1 MEAYFRKHRHPVF
14 KKYGLFLN
22 MPQTRQLAAI
32 MFADI
37 VGYTDLMQH
46 NENKAFEL
54 LQHFRKTLEKT
65 VPGFAGKIIQYY
77 GDGSLMIFT
86 NATDAVNC
94 GKTLQEIFRTEPPVP
109 VRIGIHMGD
118 ILTDETNIY
127 GDSVNISSRI
137 ESMGVPGSVLI
148 SDAIRNQIKNKP
160 EFALSSLGEFEFK
173 NVVDAFEVY
182 ALANE
187 GFPVPDR
194 SQLIGKFKVLKNTD
208 LVENLPKEKRLVP
221 KKKNVWL
228 YLLLLV
234 VVAAGAFF
242 LFKKTA
248 KSPVAS
254 ETNNKS
260 IAVLPFTDMSP
271 EKDQGHLGDGLSEDI
286 ITALSGI
293 KDLKVIGRT
302 SSFQFKDS
310 NIDLRTIGKTLGVE
324 NVLEGSVQKSG
335 NNLRVTAQLIRV
347 SDGSHIWSEKWDRD
361 MNDIFKV
368 HDEIA
373 NGIKEKL
380 QLTFASPEVSSRKIE
395 PVAYENYLKGREDL
409 LTNEPG
415 KVLKARDHF
424 LFALQKEP
432 KFAEAAAFL
441 SLTYFTLGET
451 IYPYFETEKRERA
464 IDSSMRFARMAIDL
478 DNNNSPAH
486 LAMAGVLK
494 YNYDWVNA
502 EKEYRKAY
510 AISPGTIE
518 NNYLSEFL
526 ASLGNFDEAIPLAK
540 KALTTD
546 PLDINSKVT
555 YAYVLMLNGNYDDAI
570 DELHQA
576 AQLDSGSLK
585 LYAILGHCYMGK
597 NQEKESLKAWAKQHE
612 IYGNYE
618 LAAMYRKAPDFRTA
632 MNAWRQQQKT
642 ENAPVFSG
650 EFTNAI
656 IYAYFKEKDNTLNAL
671 ELAYEHHA
679 AYMIRLKTW
688 KIFDFLRDDPK
699 YKELYQK
706 MGFDQYDAYR
716 KSRAS

>member
-1 MEAYFRKHRHPVF
+1 
-14 KKYGLFLN
+14 

-37 VGYTDLMQH
+37 VGYTAMMQH
-46 NENKAFEL
+46 DEKKAFEK
-54 LQHFRKTLEKT
+54 LQHFKDTLESI
-65 VPGFAGKIIQYY
+65 VPGFAGKIVQYY
-77 GDGSLMIFT
+77 GDGSLMVFT

-94 GKTLQEIFRTEPPVP
+94 GKSLQENFRKEPGVP

-118 ILTDETNIY
+118 ILVDDNNIY

-137 ESMGVPGSVLI
+137 ESMGVPGAVLI

-194 SQLIGKFKVLKNTD
+194 SELKGKFKEIKNTD
-208 LVENLPKEKRLVP
+208 LVEDMPKQKMLSA
-221 KKKNVWL
+221 KKNRAWL
-228 YLLLLV
+228 YLLLLIV
-234 VVAAGAFF
+234 LAAGA
-242 LFKKTA
+242 LFIFKRTGN
-248 KSPVAS
+248 SPGAS
-254 ETNNKS
+254 NSSSNKS

-271 EKDQGHLGDGLSEDI
+271 EKNQGYLGDGLSEDI

-293 KDLKVIGRT
+293 EDLKVIGRT

-310 NIDLRTIGKTLGVE
+310 NIDLRAIGKALGVE
-324 NVLEGSVQKSG
+324 NVLEGSVQKAG

-368 HDEIA
+368 HDEIS

-380 QLTFASPEVSSRKIE
+380 QLTLTASDVEDRKID
-395 PVAYENYLKGREDL
+395 AAAFENYLKGREAL

-415 KVLKARDHF
+415 KVMKARDHF
-424 LFALQKEP
+424 LFALGKEP
-432 KFAEAAAFL
+432 EFAEAAALL
-441 SLTYFTLGET
+441 SMTYYTLGET
-451 IYPYFETEKRERA
+451 IYPYIETAKREKA
-464 IDSSMRFARMAIDL
+464 IDSSMLFAKKAIAIND
-478 DNNNSPAH
+478 NNSPAH
-486 LAMAGVLK
+486 LAMAGVHK
-494 YNYDWVNA
+494 YNYDWINA

-510 AISPGTIE
+510 AINPGTIE

-526 ASLGNFDEAIPLAK
+526 ANLGNFEEAIPLAK
-540 KALTTD
+540 KALTSD
-546 PLDINSKVT
+546 PLDINTKIN
-555 YAYVLMLNGNYDDAI
+555 YAYIIMMNGQYDDAI
-570 DELHQA
+570 KELRTAQ
-576 AQLDSGSLK
+576 QLDSNALK
-585 LYAILGHCYMGK
+585 IYSTLGHCFMGK
-597 NQEKESLKAWAKQHE
+597 NQEKETLKAWAKQHE
-612 IYGNYE
+612 IYGNYD
-618 LAAMYRKAPDFRTA
+618 LANAYKNAPDFRTA
-632 MNAWRQQQKT
+632 MQAWMDQQKT

-656 IYAYFKEKDNTLNAL
+656 IYAYFKEKDNAISAL

-679 AYMIRLKTW
+679 AYMIRLKAW

-706 MGFDQYDAYR
+706 LGFDQYDAYR
-716 KSRAS
+716 KSRAL